1 MSALE
6 WNDIPELDH
15 PLVVVAF
22 EGWFDAGGAAT
33 DAVDCLADL
42 GDAAEI
48 ARIDSEPFFNFQ
60 EQRPTV
66 AYDDVGDRV
75 ITWPDTVVRAVRPN
89 GASRDLV
96 LISGVE
102 PHLRWPSFCRDIL
115 SVIER
120 TGAEMVVT
128 LGAMVAVVPH
138 TRPLVVT
145 GSSTTPELARRL
157 GLNKP
162 SYQGPTGV
170 VGTLHDAL
178 DGASVPVISLRV
190 GIPHYVPGPPNPPGT
205 KALLQQFQRVTGM
218 PTEPGRL
225 DGPIDEWRGRVDLA
239 VADDPDVVA
248 YVAQVEAQADAEADE
263 IPSGDDLAAE
273 LEQFLR
279 EQSDE

>member
-22 EGWFDAGGAAT
+22 QGWFDAGEAAT

-42 GDAAEI
+42 GEAVEI

-66 AYDDVGDRV
+66 AYGTDGDRV

-115 SVIER
+115 SVIEH

-190 GIPHYVPGPPNPPGT
+190 GIPHYVPGPPNPSGT

-218 PTEPGRL
+218 PTDPGRL